1 MLYLAINISY
11 DITPLSGID
20 MRVSG
25 LRLMLLGGVVKV
37 FFTGDE
43 RITDSTVYL
52 QCLLMNTAKRL
63 V

>member
-25 LRLMLLGGVVKV
+25 LRLMLLGMVKV